1 VPKKSSTRRRLR
13 TSKRLLLI
21 IFTSIFSL
29 ASVGIMEDFQT
40 NPWLKTYLL
49 LGLLLWGN
57 LFIYLSFYPHWGQ
70 RLLESKNDQNKRFH
84 RKNDSLDHVPLEK
97 HNEP

>member
-1 VPKKSSTRRRLR
+1 MPKKSSVPRRLR
-13 TSKRLLLI
+13 ISKRSLLI
-21 IFTSIFSL
+21 IFTVIFSL
-29 ASVGIMEDFQT
+29 ASVGIMEDFQS

-70 RLLESKNDQNKRFH
+70 RLLESKNDQNKRLH
-84 RKNDSLDHVPLEK
+84 RKNGFVDYPRAEK